1 MKWDQH
7 QRFRLIELI
16 AYWEGRLTTN
26 HLCESFGIGRQ
37 QASKDINFYIQHIS
51 ATNLTYDRSIKG
63 YVTSDTFEPKFITG
77 NAQEFLN
84 LLASQEANANIF
96 APMEFTGGAACSLPI
111 PVREVNADHVRKIL
125 LAAKAGLRLEIS
137 YRSMNKPMAEKRV
150 IAPHSIVCTP
160 LRWHVRAYCEKN
172 NEYRDFILSR
182 FEGQLTPLE
191 GSTNTKQLDAKW
203 QESVDIVFA
212 PDPRLSDEQKVIIS
226 YEYDMVEGRFVVPCR
241 VALLR
246 YTLYAL
252 NVFLEYEDTVVGR
265 QQLIVVNR
273 DEIYQ
278 HIASPA

>member
-16 AYWEGRLTTN
+16 AYWEGRLTTK

-37 QASKDINFYIQHIS
+37 QASRDINFYIQHIS
-51 ATNLTYDRSIKG
+51 KTNLIYDSSLKG
-63 YVTSDTFEPKFITG
+63 YVPSECFSAKFITG
-77 NAQEFLN
+77 HAQEFLN

-111 PVREVNADHVRKIL
+111 PVREVNAEHVRKIL
-125 LAAKAGLRLEIS
+125 LAAKGELRLEIA
-137 YRSMNKPMAEKRV
+137 YRSMSQPVAEKRV
-150 IAPHSIVCTP
+150 ITPHSIVCTP

-172 NEYRDFILSR
+172 QQYRDFILSR
-182 FEGQLTPLE
+182 FEGTLTLLD
-191 GSTNTKQLDAKW
+191 GSPYNKQQDTQW
-203 QESVDIVFA
+203 QRSVDIVFA
-212 PDPRLSDEQKVIIS
+212 PDPRLSDKQKAIIQ
-226 YEYDMVEGRFVVPCR
+226 YEYDMQQGTFTVPCR

-252 NVFLEYEDTVVGR
+252 NVYLDYEDTLVGR

-273 DEIYQ
+273 DEILR
-278 HIASPA
+278 HMG